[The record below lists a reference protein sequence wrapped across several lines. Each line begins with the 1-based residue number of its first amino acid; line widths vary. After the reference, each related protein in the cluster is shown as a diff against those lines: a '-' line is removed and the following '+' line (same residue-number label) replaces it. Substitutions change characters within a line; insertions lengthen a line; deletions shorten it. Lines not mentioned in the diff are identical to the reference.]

1 MYEKRKNKP
10 LLFFNGAVEYLDKFS
25 TQEFLENNPINV
37 NNFNANFLRDT
48 MLDELNNLKNII
60 APDLKLEALSEADKE
75 IFRNFIKFYSVCPV
89 CGSPNHYFNLK
100 RIYFDDNKQNLVKEL
115 IRLMNTANRKFRN
128 YNLNFG
134 VLCCNCFKKTMQD

>member
-1 MYEKRKNKP
+1 MNEKRKNKP

-25 TQEFLENNPINV
+25 TQELLESNPINE

-75 IFRNFIKFYSVCPV
+75 IFRNFINFYSICPV

>member
-1 MYEKRKNKP
+1 MNEKRKNKP

-25 TQEFLENNPINV
+25 TQELLENNPINE

-75 IFRNFIKFYSVCPV
+75 IFRNFISFYSVCPV

-100 RIYFDDNKQNLVKEL
+100 RLYFDDNKQNLVKEL

>member
-1 MYEKRKNKP
+1 MNEKRKNKP

-25 TQEFLENNPINV
+25 TQEFLENNPINE

-48 MLDELNNLKNII
+48 MLDELNTLKNII
-60 APDLKLEALSEADKE
+60 APDLKLEALSEADKQ

-100 RIYFDDNKQNLVKEL
+100 RIYFDDNKQYLVKEL